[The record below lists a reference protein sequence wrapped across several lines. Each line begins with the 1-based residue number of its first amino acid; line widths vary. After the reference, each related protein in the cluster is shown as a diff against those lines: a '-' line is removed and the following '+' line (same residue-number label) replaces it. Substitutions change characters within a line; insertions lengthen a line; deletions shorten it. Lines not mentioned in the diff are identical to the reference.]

1 MGVESG
7 EGLVV
12 ASDFGHGDSQSK
24 VIFRARQV
32 SLSIAFTVFI
42 SVQLT

>member
-24 VIFRARQV
+24 VIFRARQKCHYQ
-32 SLSIAFTVFI
+32 LHLFI
-42 SVQLT
+42 WKSTP

>member
-12 ASDFGHGDSQSK
+12 ASDFGHGDRQSK
-24 VIFRARQV
+24 VIFRARQKCHYQ
-32 SLSIAFTVFI
+32 LHLFI
-42 SVQLT
+42 SVQLA